1 MNDLLNGSGYTRH
14 QLHETVT
21 KLRSLADDLE
31 SVCNGI
37 MPAPP
42 DVSVSEWFLQYKAA
56 PCIVGKVSGHPTVRG
71 DYVATTEVFFL
82 NESLGLA
89 RTSTRWY
96 RLGRPLHADAEVH

>member
-1 MNDLLNGSGYTRH
+1 MSDLLCGTVYTVSELR
-14 QLHETVT
+14 ETIT
-21 KLRSLADDLE
+21 RLRLLADDLE
-31 SVCNGI
+31 SVCKGI
-37 MPAPP
+37 VPAVP

-96 RLGRPLHADAEVH
+96 RLGRPLHADADVH